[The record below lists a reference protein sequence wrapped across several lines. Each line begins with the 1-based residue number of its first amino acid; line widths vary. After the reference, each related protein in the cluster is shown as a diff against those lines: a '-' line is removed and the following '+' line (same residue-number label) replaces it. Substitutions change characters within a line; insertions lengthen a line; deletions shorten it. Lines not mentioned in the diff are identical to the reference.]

1 MIYKT
6 PEGGL
11 EIKFTDR
18 EVTAWGGMA
27 LMKRRLDQM
36 GLRPAASGGHLPQPG
51 SSRDYP
57 PVQVIEQRIVSIWC
71 GVYPFVHAEAVR
83 FGGTLTRLF
92 GWTRAAGHRAIVR
105 MFERFDM
112 ARNEAVQASVYR

>member
-1 MIYKT
+1 M
-6 PEGGL
+6 
-11 EIKFTDR
+11 KFTDR
-18 EVTAWGGMA
+18 EVSAWGGMA

-36 GLRPAASGGHLPQPG
+36 GLRPAASGWHLPQPG
-51 SSRDYP
+51 SSRCYP
-57 PVQVIEQRIVSIWC
+57 PVQPIRQWIVSIWC
-71 GVYPFVHAEAVR
+71 RVYPFVHAKTVR

-92 GWTRAAGHRAIVR
+92 GWTSAARHRAIFP